1 MYIYCGC
8 VCVCVFILY
17 HGSLSMWQELRDKI
31 WALDLVCCL
40 STLTSVIQF
49 IRNIH
54 KTKKVLKIFMPL
66 KTQ

>member
-1 MYIYCGC
+1 MYIYCVGL
-8 VCVCVFILY
+8 CVCVFILY